1 MDIPIELISA
11 QIAGATGPIT
21 LAGCILEHTVELL
34 AGLVLFQVIKPGQ
47 SGRYGGAPCIFNMK
61 TMYNADGSHGMQ
73 HGYRRIRA
81 DGKILRIAYTYLCQ
95 LCLTLST

>member
-34 AGLVLFQVIKPGQ
+34 AGLVLIQVIKPGHPVV
-47 SGRYGGAPCIFNMK
+47 YGGAPCIFNMK
-61 TMYNADGSHGMQ
+61 TMYTPMEAMEC
-73 HGYRRIRA
+73 
-81 DGKILRIAYTYLCQ
+81 KP
-95 LCLTLST
+95 LSESRWQV